1 MALNSV
7 ERHIQAGGLFTFKVA
22 AGQTVKVGQLVEISG
37 DQTVSLASADSKKVI
52 GVVYSGTV
60 GVDGVGTGYVGNN
73 GDVVTVVSLRPIV
86 YLTAGAAITAGSFI
100 KAGTAGK
107 AIAHADGGAYVAGE
121 FKQVVGM
128 AITAASGDGVT
139 FLATLGN

>member
-22 AGQTVKVGQLVEISG
+22 AGQTIKIGQLVEISG
-37 DQTVSLASADSKKVI
+37 DQTVSLAATDSKKVI

-60 GVDGVGTGYVGNN
+60 GVDGVTTGYVGNS
-73 GDVVTVVSLRPIV
+73 GDVVTVVTLRPIV
-86 YLTAGAAITAGSFI
+86 YLTAGAAITAGAYL

-107 AIAHADGGAYVAGE
+107 AVAHADTGTYVAGE
-121 FKQVVGM
+121 FKQVFGI
-128 AITAASGDGVT
+128 ALTAASGDNQV
-139 FLATLGN
+139 FLAALGF